1 MFTKVSL
8 CVASLLL
15 PGIDAFQAVKRLENG
30 VGITPALGWNNYNT
44 GLSAS
49 ADSALAAANAFIQ
62 LGLKD
67 LGYTYVNLDDGWS
80 TMARDSDGNLVP
92 DPNKFPNG
100 MKNVSDQIHALGLK
114 FGLYGDSG
122 TATCAGFPGSQGYEE
137 QDAKLLASWGV
148 DYWKYDNCNTP
159 SGDSQPRY
167 ETMPASNAAITSYSA
182 PGGFNDYDMLEIG
195 NGKLT
200 EAEERAHF
208 GLWAICKSPLL
219 LGTDLTKISDSS
231 LVIVKNTDVI
241 AINQDSLGR
250 AASTFTPSGEAAPN
264 NGKLHPYWSGSLSD
278 GFVIALIGVDG
289 AGTLSVSFADVPD
302 LGAGTYSWTELYSGK
317 TGKGD
322 DVSWTFEVEHDMAI
336 FKVTGKVPFNGG
348 VSKHDGGGD
357 SWPVGPVWRAGL
369 LWAYCMREPL
379 APTTAHRVRTAPSPH
394 ARRTSAPL
402 SSSPNNRLITHSYCF
417 GTTRA
422 CLSSPL
428 IALASRGPLN
438 HSSDCLYG
446 SLLQPYSAFSGLSA
460 ALKSTSL
467 TISAATMGLIEKL
480 QAKLELYRLEQRYTR
495 RDKRT
500 TFISDA
506 RYVDGEY
513 VYGSNPSSP
522 YSSTSSSTT
531 SRRWSKMPTAAVREF
546 TGRSGRA

>member
-1 MFTKVSL
+1 MVFSCSSPTMFTKVSL

-30 VGITPALGWNNYNT
+30 VGITPALGWNNYNA

-49 ADSALAAANAFIQ
+49 ADSALATANAFIQ

-80 TMARDSDGNLVP
+80 TTARDSDGNLVP

-167 ETMPASNAAITSYSA
+167 ETMRDALLASGRDVLYSLCQWGVDSVWTWGASVGNSWRVGGDITNNWSSVSSIAASNAAITSYSA

-231 LVIVKNTDVI
+231 LVIVKNADVI

-250 AASTFTPSGEAAPN
+250 AASTFTPSGEAAPT
-264 NGKLHPYWSGSLSD
+264 NGKLYPYWSGSLSD

-317 TGKGD
+317 SGKGD
-322 DVSWTFEVEHDMAI
+322 GVSWTFEVEHDMAI
-336 FKVTGKVPFNGG
+336 FKVTGKVP
-348 VSKHDGGGD
+348 VTS
-357 SWPVGPVWRAGL
+357 
-369 LWAYCMREPL
+369 
-379 APTTAHRVRTAPSPH
+379 PT
-394 ARRTSAPL
+394 
-402 SSSPNNRLITHSYCF
+402 
-417 GTTRA
+417 
-422 CLSSPL
+422 
-428 IALASRGPLN
+428 
-438 HSSDCLYG
+438 
-446 SLLQPYSAFSGLSA
+446 
-460 ALKSTSL
+460 STIQS
-467 TISAATMGLIEKL
+467 I
-480 QAKLELYRLEQRYTR
+480 
-495 RDKRT
+495 
-500 TFISDA
+500 
-506 RYVDGEY
+506 
-513 VYGSNPSSP
+513 
-522 YSSTSSSTT
+522 SSTRSTQATVSSSTAKTT
-531 SRRWSKMPTAAVREF
+531 STRSSSTAVSASTTAAGTVGQWGQCGGLGYSGPTAVRRVHIPSRNTPEH
-546 TGRSGRA
+546 SG